1 MKVLFGKSKWPNI
14 GQIIFLTNQNESSSK
29 SKSFMIANRK
39 KIEIRK
45 LRFFFGNHNCQ
56 TIEALNGWRKLN
68 YNEFAKMRMNS
79 VFCK

>member
-1 MKVLFGKSKWPNI
+1 MKDL
-14 GQIIFLTNQNESSSK
+14 LL
-29 SKSFMIANRK
+29 KSFMIANRK
-39 KIEIRK
+39 KVEIRK

-79 VFCK
+79 VFCKQTPERGEGPHHSEIMIII